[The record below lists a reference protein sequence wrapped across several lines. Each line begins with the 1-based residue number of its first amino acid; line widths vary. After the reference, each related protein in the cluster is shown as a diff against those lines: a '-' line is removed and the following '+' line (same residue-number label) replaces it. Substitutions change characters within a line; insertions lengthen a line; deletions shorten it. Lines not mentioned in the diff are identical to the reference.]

1 MSMTIIIEYHQDTI
15 RGDKYMKYYYNRIL
29 VPYDS
34 SKRSDNALS
43 EATKIAEMSRI
54 SSRHNGNI
62 KIILLHVIQEIPTPP
77 SLFGTGHFNLVSSKT
92 GDKISLREHMKEL
105 YQEMKADAT
114 KTLNDKIAGYHTNM
128 KQEGQLKMR
137 AIVSIGYTA
146 DKIIEFANEEQIDMI
161 IMGTTGLTGVS
172 KIKALGSVARKVSE
186 RANCPVMLVK

>member
-1 MSMTIIIEYHQDTI
+1 
-15 RGDKYMKYYYNRIL
+15 MKYYYNKIL

-186 RANCPVMLVK
+186 RANCPVMLVH